1 MSGCKSDFLE
11 DKYCIYIYTSR
22 AQKEHFVLAS
32 NKDCLSAPTV
42 RCFAPRS
49 LCLHCDCPSY
59 QIPYLASSTPTTTFY
74 STTLRARDEV
84 QETADGSSRLETCK
98 GGGPSPR
105 SSLSGQLQIFQ
116 SPSFSNDQTRW
127 GPQSVV
133 WIDQVEC
140 MVTTISED
148 GERKN
153 KEGTRA
159 REKAGG
165 FSRFL
170 RCYAMGAVIVTAL
183 LFGYTCG
190 RQVQGFYGRLPE
202 VHQGAGHRDS
212 PDVSGVLQ
220 AGHQSGVEGSA
231 EEAHSADDGSCP
243 STTAGGRDGSNAN
256 KDAGEDRCW
265 PFHKTPFTQEQRKIT
280 IFKEPGN
287 HAEDSGEESWTRA
300 PEGRVAYEAE
310 TGGVTGMR
318 IVPISSFG
326 FEELWHLWDEC
337 HDRAVTFLLM
347 IVGDIVIFLA
357 TIMWMILRCRP
368 RSRRLVC
375 ISQIRYCRPGKK
387 VKERRFWKP
396 SLLWL
401 LYLQG
406 THPGALQA
414 GWQVVSAANVPVS
427 SLFTEDAQSEPFD
440 EMVLMAVSGDG
451 TQQDDNVFAPPSQ
464 LLMENPEAVLRE
476 EANDV
481 NGDEEGDEELQS
493 SEDEGSSISQPDDD
507 DLQCERNEGQ
517 TPSGEPE
524 AHDEPQ
530 VVRGVDADDWNH
542 VFQFRRHYSMRHCF
556 VRWTTYRNIVSGV
569 AHTWDV
575 SQDDVYAIHDMR
587 AHPKGIG
594 PTSQPVIVQL
604 WGDDLPHEVGVS
616 VLVDLELFMPA
627 HYRESHMRE
636 RHVLKYPEEVSRLQI
651 IQLAKADGLCAIRQ
665 DRCLVSHNYVVVKL
679 QDAGRRTMRN
689 GDYFIIQVPPL
700 EDCLPD
706 NKRQRFSLLQIA
718 VTLKQTRLSHRHA
731 GDLQALGHAEEAPRD
746 LLPPVLPV
754 NRCFFQ
760 TPCYFFRESEWIST
774 IAGADLAVFLASDTR
789 RMWGCQEFFPKEG
802 HIFRDPME
810 GLPDPGNPINE
821 ETVEPEVFQIGSSDE
836 HDEGASD
843 EEVQMNVQVGK
854 GWTDILKLLMRWDPQ
869 PQFEIPSCCQPTS
882 VALQFLSGCTIGV
895 SNATQLWIYTDGSYS
910 RKLEISTFAVCIFGY
925 NERLEHP
932 HSFGGWFGGPV
943 ETDEC
948 SPCFTGAL
956 SHSAVEAEAS
966 GLIWAHNWLLQSGF
980 MGDVHLCFDSQLAG
994 YGAEGTWTSQ
1004 SKCSQIGRLREV
1016 AQLYRQLRKPSV
1028 RVYEHVKAHSGQPAN
1043 ELADALTRACQICP
1057 GGRVLILINIAKKI
1071 LISIVFQY
1079 RVLIFQALKS
1089 IRKSIKKASKS
1100 QPKINTGTAA
1110 KMQVVFQI
1118 ACLCSVGIGNYFV
1131 DSCLYML
1138 YTCQNLSH
1146 NGPFVKD
1153 Q

>member
-1 MSGCKSDFLE
+1 M
-11 DKYCIYIYTSR
+11 CIYIYHIQGLKRNTLFWHLTRIAFQPQRYVVSR
-22 AQKEHFVLAS
+22 HGP
-32 NKDCLSAPTV
+32 SA
-42 RCFAPRS
+42 
-49 LCLHCDCPSY
+49 LHCDCPSY

-74 STTLRARDEV
+74 STTFRARDEV

-165 FSRFL
+165 SSRFL

-212 PDVSGVLQ
+212 PDISGVLQ

-231 EEAHSADDGSCP
+231 EEAQSAPCYPQQDREQATSNPQRRRTVESMAARGQGNDQEAESKTGGTGSEVAGGTCGFGEKRRGVEKWSFRNSSTGNDRIGRRYGGRCGQHAGQTAGEVCHEEPRCQPCRDTGCGYQPKAHGDEREDGSRVPAEVRIGVHRSQPVYATAVSVSVGADDGSCP

-265 PFHKTPFTQEQRKIT
+265 PLHKTPFTREQRKIT

-310 TGGVTGMR
+310 TGGVKGMR
-318 IVPISSFG
+318 IVPISSLG

-357 TIMWMILRCRP
+357 AIMWLILRCRP

-427 SLFTEDAQSEPFD
+427 SLFTEGAQSEPFD

-451 TQQDDNVFAPPSQ
+451 TQQDDNAFAPPPQ
-464 LLMENPEAVLRE
+464 LLMENPEAVLQE

-481 NGDEEGDEELQS
+481 NGDEEGDEEWQS

-517 TPSGEPE
+517 PPSGEPE
-524 AHDEPQ
+524 AHDEPH

-594 PTSQPVIVQL
+594 PTSQPVIVHL

-627 HYRESHMRE
+627 HYHESHMRE

-679 QDAGRRTMRN
+679 QEAGRRTVRN

-718 VTLKQTRLSHRHA
+718 VTLKPTRLSHRHA
-731 GDLQALGHAEEAPRD
+731 GELQA
-746 LLPPVLPV
+746 
-754 NRCFFQ
+754 
-760 TPCYFFRESEWIST
+760 
-774 IAGADLAVFLASDTR
+774 TR
-789 RMWGCQEFFPKEG
+789 RRRPGTCFP
-802 HIFRDPME
+802 R
-810 GLPDPGNPINE
+810 
-821 ETVEPEVFQIGSSDE
+821 
-836 HDEGASD
+836 
-843 EEVQMNVQVGK
+843 
-854 GWTDILKLLMRWDPQ
+854 
-869 PQFEIPSCCQPTS
+869 CC
-882 VALQFLSGCTIGV
+882 L
-895 SNATQLWIYTDGSYS
+895 
-910 RKLEISTFAVCIFGY
+910 
-925 NERLEHP
+925 
-932 HSFGGWFGGPV
+932 
-943 ETDEC
+943 
-948 SPCFTGAL
+948 
-956 SHSAVEAEAS
+956 
-966 GLIWAHNWLLQSGF
+966 
-980 MGDVHLCFDSQLAG
+980 
-994 YGAEGTWTSQ
+994 
-1004 SKCSQIGRLREV
+1004 
-1016 AQLYRQLRKPSV
+1016 
-1028 RVYEHVKAHSGQPAN
+1028 
-1043 ELADALTRACQICP
+1043 
-1057 GGRVLILINIAKKI
+1057 
-1071 LISIVFQY
+1071 
-1079 RVLIFQALKS
+1079 
-1089 IRKSIKKASKS
+1089 
-1100 QPKINTGTAA
+1100 
-1110 KMQVVFQI
+1110 
-1118 ACLCSVGIGNYFV
+1118 
-1131 DSCLYML
+1131 
-1138 YTCQNLSH
+1138 
-1146 NGPFVKD
+1146 
-1153 Q
+1153 